1 MEAKT
6 LNPVADADG
15 APGTLAAGEL
25 VWAKP
30 KGRRTRWW
38 PARLLAACPAAARDA
53 AVAYFGDP
61 GAPPGPA
68 TQVRRFADPDADG
81 LARGSAARAFL
92 AAVDEAHAGAVAAL
106 LASLTCGC
114 VPQPPPPEN
123 SVFVIGVANLSPAEF
138 LAALRDAA
146 MAGSPVG
153 LVDRARLKSWVRALG
168 EGWGPGGAGH
178 YPRRTLVELEDKIDL
193 DVPAGEDKEDDEPEA
208 SEPPQETPA
217 PQKKRR
223 AASRVDEVDAG
234 ENEGNNDSTTGTGTS
249 GKRERKRSKYLS
261 PPYTNVGVFTLP
273 RKATDSPKALVVN
286 SAESDSEVL
295 PGSIGV
301 EKVLSLV
308 LGLSKDVS
316 HRSHFPK
323 AVEAFL
329 RLFRSTELKCPET
342 EFYEGHESLVEQSVG
357 KVDVDI
363 AAGVVSDSQTFLKQ
377 SKCAAK
383 RSRKNDD
390 ERASSSIKRKKREKY
405 SPAATICC
413 DLPITPAIPIRQV
426 KAEDL
431 RSQLKAGGS
440 ARVFGVRAK
449 DERLKPSVS
458 KCQVSPALPEAGK
471 PGQEQ
476 VILSDQPAK
485 ENNEAKLKDE
495 KNEPS
500 LFEHAIPATVLGAVE
515 SGQKQQVDGF
525 AEKASLAVDH
535 TFSEQSAKKNDD
547 AKFED
552 KKSEQLMSK
561 CHTSAVI
568 QGATKPGQE
577 QVHQSGVSAVTT
589 LQVADNTLSKQ
600 SAEENSEAMVGVTKS
615 VTDVES
621 ILVDVPINSVQ
632 MEATGS
638 EAMVCADDSVQSV
651 VTDLPVTN
659 VLREA
664 PESKANVCIDE
675 TVQSVGAGV
684 PVQNFGA
691 NVPVHSFGA
700 DDVPVQSLGAN
711 VPVQRVGADDVPVQN
726 IGADVPAQSVGADVY
741 VSSEPSTV
749 DGDIAQAVDENREH
763 SSVQMHT
770 VQQSYA
776 SLQAMVPEML
786 KKVTNINGTDVI
798 PVNDALKDERQ
809 KDKQSN
815 QKVKLTVVSMANN
828 SSDQAVNGAGPD
840 ATNSTAE
847 KQKKKTTQLYVDPAE
862 IIVEF
867 TPGVIMPSREELLS
881 TFGKFGFII
890 ESQTNITKVTRSA
903 RVVFGKKAEAEN
915 AIRRAEFLGE
925 FGPPFAT
932 LKLADLPP
940 IELSAPS
947 PPHSLAS
954 SHRPPLPD
962 IRKNLERM
970 ILARHSSLR
979 NATSADGL
987 KPVSDKLLAD
997 MQGLL
1002 AQIDKMLSG
1011 PSTRTPP

>member
-6 LNPVADADG
+6 LNPDADADG

-53 AVAYFGDP
+53 GVAYFGDP

-68 TQVRRFADPDADG
+68 VQVRRFADPDADG

-106 LASLTCGC
+106 RAFLTCGC
-114 VPQPPPPEN
+114 VPPPPPPPET
-123 SVFVIGVANLSPAEF
+123 SVVIIGVANLSPAEF

-146 MAGSPVG
+146 LAGSPVG

-223 AASRVDEVDAG
+223 AASRVDEVDAE

-261 PPYTNVGVFTLP
+261 PPYTNVGVVTLP
-273 RKATDSPKALVVN
+273 RKATDSPKALAVS

-295 PGSIGV
+295 SGSIGV

-308 LGLSKDVS
+308 LGLAKD
-316 HRSHFPK
+316 
-323 AVEAFL
+323 
-329 RLFRSTELKCPET
+329 
-342 EFYEGHESLVEQSVG
+342 
-357 KVDVDI
+357 
-363 AAGVVSDSQTFLKQ
+363 
-377 SKCAAK
+377 CATK

-390 ERASSSIKRKKREKY
+390 DGRASSSIKRKKREKY
-405 SPAATICC
+405 SPAATICY

-426 KAEDL
+426 KAEDI

-449 DERLKPSVS
+449 DERFKPSVS
-458 KCQVSPALPEAGK
+458 KCQVSPALPEAAK

-476 VILSDQPAK
+476 VTLSDQPAK

-535 TFSEQSAKKNDD
+535 TFSEQSAKRNDD
-547 AKFED
+547 VKFED
-552 KKSEQLMSK
+552 KKSKQLMSK
-561 CHTSAVI
+561 CHISAVI

-589 LQVADNTLSKQ
+589 LQAADNTLSKQ
-600 SAEENSEAMVGVTKS
+600 SAEKNSEAMVGVTKS
-615 VTDVES
+615 VT
-621 ILVDVPINSVQ
+621 
-632 MEATGS
+632 
-638 EAMVCADDSVQSV
+638 EAMVCTDDSVQS

-659 VLREA
+659 VSREA

-691 NVPVHSFGA
+691 NVPVQSVGA
-700 DDVPVQSLGAN
+700 GDVPVQSFGAN
-711 VPVQRVGADDVPVQN
+711 VPMQSVDADDVRVQN

-749 DGDIAQAVDENREH
+749 DGDIAQALDENREH

-798 PVNDALKDERQ
+798 PMNHALKDERQ
-809 KDKQSN
+809 KDKQPN
-815 QKVKLTVVSMANN
+815 QKVKLTVVSMVNN
-828 SSDQAVNGAGPD
+828 SSDQAANGAGPD
-840 ATNSTAE
+840 ATNSTAK

-881 TFGKFGFII
+881 AFGKFGFII

-947 PPHSLAS
+947 PPHSVAS